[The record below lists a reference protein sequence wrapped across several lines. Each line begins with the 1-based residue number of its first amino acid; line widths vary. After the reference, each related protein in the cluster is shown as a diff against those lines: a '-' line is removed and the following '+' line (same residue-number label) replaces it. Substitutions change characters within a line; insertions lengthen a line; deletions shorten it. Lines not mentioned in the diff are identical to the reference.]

1 MMHNL
6 QRSLLAASLAALAMS
21 FGSAQADT
29 PKSPA
34 SAIKAVPGNPPP
46 PPVGAGS
53 IGVAPLAICAAG
65 FNKTAEQKHIPNGA
79 LIRFECTTP
88 VITCPKNPAYTTVS
102 LEVKIINT
110 NPEQSAKQI
119 RYECKYFTPEG

>member
-1 MMHNL
+1 MIRNHQRNL
-6 QRSLLAASLAALAMS
+6 LVASLAALALS
-21 FGSAQADT
+21 LGAAQADT

-34 SAIKAVPGNPPP
+34 SAIKAIPGNPP

-88 VITCPKNPAYTTVS
+88 VITCPKNPAYTSVS